1 MSLCEKGKLY
11 FKLLRVES
19 LWRLVS
25 DNSLK
30 DQVLLKLPFRRSCL
44 DFFFVDWWSGSLERW
59 CPSALSLQYQSS
71 VRTSPQEVW
80 VSSSKSE
87 PFVFQLDS
95 FIKIVMLFPRFVYI
109 NYFPVTSEKC
119 WVEPTHTPKDSWND
133 GVALISVYLWR
144 KCRFCRIS

>member
-1 MSLCEKGKLY
+1 MSLCAKGKLY

-30 DQVLLKLPFRRSCL
+30 DQVLLKLPFKRCCL
-44 DFFFVDWWSGSLERW
+44 DFFFVDWWSGSLERR

-109 NYFPVTSEKC
+109 DYFPATSEKC
-119 WVEPTHTPKDSWND
+119 
-133 GVALISVYLWR
+133 
-144 KCRFCRIS
+144 